1 MAQQDDHGD
10 SGDQTGSTSTHTQD
24 RVAAEASG
32 AVPSSHVLTRREL
45 LYAGAGVAATA
56 VVAGCA
62 PVAKQAPTPTP
73 FKLTRAA
80 TVYADATVPATVGRA
95 ALALLGGHA
104 GLSTAQ
110 VVTSLTPAPDLILT
124 YGEPPKGYTAAD
136 VGASPLTAITHLRV
150 PIDSI
155 TGEQVRGLLSGAV
168 ADWRGVG
175 APRSQP
181 VSLVAL
187 DGLPQPKGVSLA
199 ANAHRVATI
208 DALIGA
214 VQSQPGSLALVPVEY
229 AGWTV
234 RNLGIDGVYPAQG
247 RGATATPALAP
258 FTLRLAA
265 SKALVTAG
273 LNVKALAGALAPALA
288 STVPTF
294 DMAVAGDII
303 LGRGVNNKMVAYND
317 YLYPYR
323 KVRDEFMSA
332 DWRVANL
339 ECTITDLVPPP
350 LDPYTFTFV
359 TAKRAVDGLVYSG
372 IQTVSV
378 ANNHADNAGVGAF
391 VDMLHTL
398 RAHNIAYCGG
408 GNTLAE
414 ARQPA
419 IQTVKGVRV
428 ALLAYNEVPP
438 GGPYAGPNSAGI
450 APVDLATL
458 PHDIAAARQQADL
471 VIPFFHWG
479 IEYTKDPTSHQQQV
493 ARTAI
498 DAGADMV
505 LGSHPHWIQAMET
518 YKGRLIIY
526 CLGNF
531 IFDQDWS
538 VPTQEGALLHL
549 YWRGTTLAGIRFV
562 PYRIMDRCQPNFVSP
577 EHAVDIFDRMWSG
590 TDMLAHGQYGPEPE

>member
-1 MAQQDDHGD
+1 MARQGNPFNDRNQAC
-10 SGDQTGSTSTHTQD
+10 SFAERD
-24 RVAAEASG
+24 RVVEKGSSDAA
-32 AVPSSHVLTRREL
+32 PLPLLTRREL
-45 LYAGAGVAATA
+45 FYAGAGVAATA

-62 PVAKQAPTPTP
+62 PIARQAPAPTATP

-80 TVYADATVPATVGRA
+80 TVYADATVPAGVGHA
-95 ALALLGGHA
+95 AITLIGGHA
-104 GLSTAQ
+104 GISSAQ
-110 VVTSLTPAPDLILT
+110 AVTSLTPAPDLILT
-124 YGEPPKGYTAAD
+124 YGEPPKGYIAAEI
-136 VGASPLTAITHLRV
+136 GSSAATAITHLRV
-150 PIDSI
+150 PIDGV
-155 TGEQVRGLLSGAV
+155 TGEQARGLLAGSIT
-168 ADWRGVG
+168 DWRAVG

-187 DGLPQPKGVSLA
+187 EELALPKGVSVA
-199 ANAHRVATI
+199 AGAHRVATI
-208 DALIGA
+208 DALLRA
-214 VQSQPGSLALVPVEY
+214 VRGQAGSLAVVPVEY
-229 AGWTV
+229 ADWTV

-247 RGATATPALAP
+247 RGATATPTFAP
-258 FTLRLAA
+258 FMLRLAA
-265 SKALVTAG
+265 SKALMTAG
-273 LNVKALAGALAPALA
+273 LNVKALAATLGPALA
-288 STVPTF
+288 GAVSTF

-339 ECTITDLVPPP
+339 ECTITDLVAPPR
-350 LDPYTFTFV
+350 DPYTFTFV

-378 ANNHADNAGVGAF
+378 ANNHADNAGVEAF

-398 RAHNIAYCGG
+398 KAHNIAYCGG
-408 GNTLAE
+408 GNNLAE

-438 GGPYAGPNSAGI
+438 GGPYAGPGSAGI
-450 APVDLATL
+450 APVDVATL
-458 PHDIAAARQQADL
+458 PQDIAAARKQADL

-538 VPTQEGALLHL
+538 VPTQEGAMLHL

-562 PYRIMDRCQPNFVSP
+562 PYRIMDRCQPNIVP
-577 EHAVDIFDRMWSG
+577 PGQAVDIFDRMWSG

>member
-1 MAQQDDHGD
+1 MARQGEHGAERERAD
-10 SGDQTGSTSTHTQD
+10 SIRERDVATTETGST
-24 RVAAEASG
+24 AAQ
-32 AVPSSHVLTRREL
+32 VLTRREL
-45 LYAGAGVAATA
+45 LYVGAGVAATA
-56 VVAGCA
+56 VIAGCA
-62 PVAKQAPTPTP
+62 PIGKQAPVPTATP

-80 TVYADATVPATVGRA
+80 TVYVDATVPAAVGRA
-95 ALALLGGHA
+95 AGALIGGQA
-104 GLSTAQ
+104 GIASTQA
-110 VVTSLTPAPDLILT
+110 VTSLTPAPDLILT
-124 YGEPPKGYTAAD
+124 YGEPPKGYSAAE
-136 VGASPLTAITHLRV
+136 VGASVVTAITHLRV
-150 PIDSI
+150 PIDGVSGEQAQGLLAGSI
-155 TGEQVRGLLSGAV
+155 T
-168 ADWRGVG
+168 DWRAVG

-181 VSLVAL
+181 VSVVAL
-187 DGLPQPKGVSLA
+187 DGLPLPKGVSPA
-199 ANAHRVATI
+199 AGAHHVTTI
-208 DALIGA
+208 DALLAA
-214 VQSQPGSLALVPVEY
+214 VRGQAGSLAVVPLEY
-229 AGWTV
+229 ADWTV
-234 RNLGIDGVYPAQG
+234 RNLGIDGMYPAQG
-247 RGATATPALAP
+247 RGMTGAPVFTPFA
-258 FTLRLAA
+258 LRLAA

-288 STVPTF
+288 SATATF

-339 ECTITDLVPPP
+339 ECTITDLVAPPR
-350 LDPYTFTFV
+350 DPSTFTFV

-378 ANNHADNAGVGAF
+378 ANNHADNAGADAF

-398 RAHNIAYCGG
+398 QAHNIAYCGG

-428 ALLAYNEVPP
+428 ALLAYNEIPP

-450 APVDLATL
+450 APVDVATL

-479 IEYTKDPTSHQQQV
+479 IEYTKDPTQHQQQV
-493 ARTAI
+493 ARAAI

-538 VPTQEGALLHL
+538 VPTQEGAMLHL
-549 YWRGTTLAGIRFV
+549 YWRGTTLAGIRLV
-562 PYRIMDRCQPNFVSP
+562 PYRIMDRCQPNIVAP
-577 EHAVDIFDRMWSG
+577 ERAVGVFDRLWSG

>member
-1 MAQQDDHGD
+1 MARQGDHGAGRDEAD
-10 SGDQTGSTSTHTQD
+10 SLRGQDVATTETGG
-24 RVAAEASG
+24 AAAQ
-32 AVPSSHVLTRREL
+32 VITRREL

-56 VVAGCA
+56 MVAGCT
-62 PVAKQAPTPTP
+62 PIGKQAPAPTATP

-80 TVYADATVPATVGRA
+80 MVYVDATVPAAVGRA
-95 ALALLGGHA
+95 AVALIGGQA
-104 GLSTAQ
+104 GIASAQ
-110 VVTSLTPAPDLILT
+110 AVASLTPAPDLILT
-124 YGEPPKGYTAAD
+124 YGEPPKGYIAAEIGGSA
-136 VGASPLTAITHLRV
+136 VTAITHLRV
-150 PIDSI
+150 PIDGVS
-155 TGEQVRGLLSGAV
+155 GEQARGLLGGSI
-168 ADWRGVG
+168 ADWRVVG

-181 VSLVAL
+181 VSVFAL
-187 DGLPQPKGVSLA
+187 DGLPLPKGLSLA
-199 ANAHRVATI
+199 ANAHRVATM
-208 DALIGA
+208 DALLAA
-214 VQSQPGSLALVPVEY
+214 VRGQAGSLALVPVEY
-229 AGWTV
+229 ADWTV

-247 RGATATPALAP
+247 RGMAGSPTFAP
-258 FTLRLAA
+258 FALRLAA

-288 STVPTF
+288 SATATF

-339 ECTITDLVPPP
+339 ECTITDLVAPPR
-350 LDPYTFTFV
+350 DPYTFTFV

-378 ANNHADNAGVGAF
+378 ANNHADNAGADAF

-408 GNTLAE
+408 GNNLAE

-428 ALLAYNEVPP
+428 ALLAYNEIPP
-438 GGPYAGPNSAGI
+438 GGPYAGTDSAGI
-450 APVDLATL
+450 APVDVASL
-458 PHDIAAARQQADL
+458 PHDITAARQQADL

-479 IEYTKDPTSHQQQV
+479 IEYTKDPTLHQQQV
-493 ARTAI
+493 ARAAI

-505 LGSHPHWIQAMET
+505 LGSHPHWVQAIEN

-538 VPTQEGALLHL
+538 VPTQEGAMLHL
-549 YWRGTTLAGIRFV
+549 YWRGTTLAGVRFV
-562 PYRIMDRCQPNFVSP
+562 PYRIMDRCQPNIVSP
-577 EHAVDIFDRMWSG
+577 ERAVGIFDRMWSG
-590 TDMLAHGQYGPEPE
+590 MDMLAHGQYGPEPE

>member
-1 MAQQDDHGD
+1 MARQDDHDD
-10 SGDQTGSTSTHTQD
+10 SREQAGNVYGQDVAPEGTGSGS
-24 RVAAEASG
+24 ASS
-32 AVPSSHVLTRREL
+32 PLLTRREL
-45 LYAGAGVAATA
+45 LYAGAGATA
-56 VVAGCA
+56 AVVLAGCA
-62 PVAKQAPTPTP
+62 PLGNQASTPTATP
-73 FKLTRAA
+73 FALARAA
-80 TVYADATVPATVGRA
+80 TVYADATVPAAVRQTAVA
-95 ALALLGGHA
+95 HLGGHA
-104 GLSTAQ
+104 GLSAVQ
-110 VVTSLTPAPDLILT
+110 AVMSISPAPDLILT

-136 VGASPLTAITHLRV
+136 IGESPLTAITHLRV
-150 PIDSI
+150 PIDGV
-155 TGEQVRGLLSGAV
+155 TGEQARGLFSGSI
-168 ADWRGVG
+168 ADWSGVG
-175 APRSQP
+175 APRSQR
-181 VSLVAL
+181 VFLVAL
-187 DGLPQPKGVSLA
+187 DGLPLPKGVTLA
-199 ANAHRVATI
+199 ANAHKVTTLDTLLA
-208 DALIGA
+208 A
-214 VQSQPGSLALVPVEY
+214 VRSQAGSLALVPVEY
-229 AGWTV
+229 ADWTV
-234 RNLGIDGVYPAQG
+234 RNLGISGSFPAQG
-247 RGATATPALAP
+247 RGTTGSPAFAP

-265 SKALVTAG
+265 SQALVTAG
-273 LNVKALAGALAPALA
+273 LNVRALASTLAPALA
-288 STVPTF
+288 STIPTF

-350 LDPYTFTFV
+350 RDPYTFTFV
-359 TAKRAVDGLVYSG
+359 TAKRAVEGLTYAG

-378 ANNHADNAGVGAF
+378 ANNHADNAGVDAF

-398 RAHNIAYCGG
+398 RAHDIAYCGG
-408 GNTLAE
+408 GNSLTE

-438 GGPYAGPNSAGI
+438 GGPYAGAQSAGV

-479 IEYTKDPTSHQQQV
+479 IEYTKDPTLHQQQV
-493 ARTAI
+493 ARAAI

-538 VPTQEGALLHL
+538 VPTQEGAMLHL
-549 YWRGTTLAGIRFV
+549 YWRGATLAGIRFV

-577 EHAVDIFDRMWSG
+577 EQAADIFDRMWSG